1 MGHRKS
7 VSNTFQALGIQRVF
21 VWYSGVFGIVF
32 KVFGFFAQRQVLH
45 IPHLALLQ
53 IPTNYPFY
61 NIKGGECGIR
71 EGWSGFLVHQVMS
84 SSRILPRCS
93 SSTCGVL
100 KGAFQNMPQS
110 NVRKEPPPACHRQGE
125 VVPYVCIRPLHPF
138 PSTST
143 FPRNAKGEC

>member
-1 MGHRKS
+1 M
-7 VSNTFQALGIQRVF
+7 
-21 VWYSGVFGIVF
+21 
-32 KVFGFFAQRQVLH
+32 
-45 IPHLALLQ
+45 
-53 IPTNYPFY
+53 
-61 NIKGGECGIR
+61 
-71 EGWSGFLVHQVMS
+71 HQVMS

-143 FPRNAKGEC
+143 RPRLAATGVYFLRSDGYSEGIRVVSGSIRIVFRVFGFFAQQQVLHIPHLALLQIPTNYPFHNIKGGECGIREG